1 MIIIRVIKMSFTT
14 QNSKSKSSADE
25 EAFLLQMNSRSIK
38 TNKISKT
45 NKSSKPPIIESDI
58 DAEELLLRDLQ
69 TKNSQEKYVSVLK
82 GKILDVVI
90 DLRKNSKSFGKHI
103 KIILSETNAKSIL
116 IPSGCAHGFLGL
128 DKENI
133 VLYSNNNYR
142 KKNNEVGLI
151 WNDKNL
157 KIKWPKKKLII
168 SKKDKNN
175 LSLKDF
181 CLKYKI

>member
-1 MIIIRVIKMSFTT
+1 MIREVSSGKYLQKKKIKIHNPIFWCV
-14 QNSKSKSSADE
+14 SKSQK
-25 EAFLLQMNSRSIK
+25 NV
-38 TNKISKT
+38 
-45 NKSSKPPIIESDI
+45 
-58 DAEELLLRDLQ
+58 LRGLHLQ

-142 KKNNEVGLI
+142 EKNNEVGLI